1 MGLES
6 VSFIKMMSTNFFLI
20 FPFLRKLKKIQRW
33 RESLESRAERER
45 KEKKKKEKK
54 RETETET
61 ESTYD
66 ACEICACSDG
76 EVFLPVLLSALCVVV

>member
-1 MGLES
+1 MIMGLES

-45 KEKKKKEKK
+45 KEKKKRKK
-54 RETETET
+54 ARDGDGDRE
-61 ESTYD
+61 Y
-66 ACEICACSDG
+66 I
-76 EVFLPVLLSALCVVV
+76 

>member
-1 MGLES
+1 
-6 VSFIKMMSTNFFLI
+6 MSTNYLFI

-33 RESLESRAERER
+33 RESLESRAERE
-45 KEKKKKEKK
+45 KGKKKEKK
-54 RETETET
+54 RDTETET

-76 EVFLPVLLSALCVVV
+76 EVFLPVLLRALCVVVE